1 MEAEEKTGRQ
11 EHLSKT
17 VRLILDKCRTIAGE
31 GRLVN
36 MSVLKI
42 VCPNHSNRDYVRAL
56 DVFKDECRDLE
67 ETKVQIP
74 QNVLNEFN
82 GIIRRIWNR
91 MVDEGEKRITIL
103 KNEQITALRE
113 ARADRD
119 NTMEENENLQLQ
131 LQNAGKKMLEC
142 TDKLNRTEMAIADKD
157 HLIERLKGELT
168 ALKAKYDCL
177 DQNYKRLTEWR
188 EKTEQK

>member
-1 MEAEEKTGRQ
+1 MEAEEKAGRQ

-82 GIIRRIWNR
+82 G
-91 MVDEGEKRITIL
+91 
-103 KNEQITALRE
+103 ITALRE

>member
-1 MEAEEKTGRQ
+1 MP
-11 EHLSKT
+11 H
-17 VRLILDKCRTIAGE
+17 
-31 GRLVN
+31 
-36 MSVLKI
+36 I

>member
-1 MEAEEKTGRQ
+1 M
-11 EHLSKT
+11 
-17 VRLILDKCRTIAGE
+17 I
-31 GRLVN
+31 
-36 MSVLKI
+36 
-42 VCPNHSNRDYVRAL
+42 
-56 DVFKDECRDLE
+56 DES
-67 ETKVQIP
+67 
-74 QNVLNEFN
+74 
-82 GIIRRIWNR
+82 
-91 MVDEGEKRITIL
+91 EKRITIL

-113 ARADRD
+113 ASAGRD

-142 TDKLNRTEMAIADKD
+142 TDELNRTEMAMADKD
-157 HLIERLKGELT
+157 YLIERLKGELT

>member
-1 MEAEEKTGRQ
+1 
-11 EHLSKT
+11 
-17 VRLILDKCRTIAGE
+17 
-31 GRLVN
+31 
-36 MSVLKI
+36 MSERWMF
-42 VCPNHSNRDYVRAL
+42 SS
-56 DVFKDECRDLE
+56 DLE

>member
-1 MEAEEKTGRQ
+1 M
-11 EHLSKT
+11 
-17 VRLILDKCRTIAGE
+17 
-31 GRLVN
+31 
-36 MSVLKI
+36 
-42 VCPNHSNRDYVRAL
+42 

>member
-1 MEAEEKTGRQ
+1 MT
-11 EHLSKT
+11 
-17 VRLILDKCRTIAGE
+17 
-31 GRLVN
+31 
-36 MSVLKI
+36 
-42 VCPNHSNRDYVRAL
+42 P
-56 DVFKDECRDLE
+56 
-67 ETKVQIP
+67 
-74 QNVLNEFN
+74 NVLNEFN

-91 MVDEGEKRITIL
+91 MIDESEKWITIL

-113 ARADRD
+113 TSADRN

>member
-1 MEAEEKTGRQ
+1 MEAEEKAGRQ

-31 GRLVN
+31 G
-36 MSVLKI
+36 
-42 VCPNHSNRDYVRAL
+42 L

>member
-1 MEAEEKTGRQ
+1 MRKTPD
-11 EHLSKT
+11 L
-17 VRLILDKCRTIAGE
+17 
-31 GRLVN
+31 
-36 MSVLKI
+36 
-42 VCPNHSNRDYVRAL
+42 
-56 DVFKDECRDLE
+56 VFKDECRDLE

-119 NTMEENENLQLQ
+119 NIMEENENLQLQ